1 MRKLDPVKHEEKR
14 REILDAAERCFVRDG
29 LKGASISSICAEA
42 RISPGHLYHYF
53 TSKEAI
59 VGAMIEARLEEAAA
73 RFAKR
78 AEGADVLST
87 LFGEMKVTRSGHPA
101 LLLEALAEANRSP
114 PMAKA
119 LQDHTKGVHSLLA
132 DLLEKG
138 QAAGTIDPTL
148 DRHVTASLL
157 ISIIDGSKTLYLRD
171 PKLDVQ
177 EATRALQTMLVRY
190 LAPASDTQ
198 KV

>member
-14 REILDAAERCFVRDG
+14 REILIAAERCFVRDG
-29 LKGASISSICAEA
+29 LQGASISSICTEA

-53 TSKEAI
+53 ASKEAI
-59 VGAMIEARLEEAAA
+59 ISAMIEVRLAEAAA

-78 AEGADVLST
+78 AEGADVLSS

-101 LLLEALAEANRSP
+101 LLLEALAEANRNP
-114 PMAKA
+114 AMAKA
-119 LQDHTKGVHSLLA
+119 LQEHTKGVHSLLA

-148 DRHVTASLL
+148 DRRIAASLL
-157 ISIIDGSKTLYLRD
+157 ISIIDGSKTLCLRD
-171 PKLDVQ
+171 PKLDAK
-177 EATRALQTMLVRY
+177 EATKALQTMIVRY
-190 LAPASDTQ
+190 LAPASNLR
-198 KV
+198 KL